1 MYATHPHTGSPARL
15 FGIVT
20 SAVMLVGAGYM
31 FSNAMIQEYI
41 TPPAPTELVIITPEK
56 PQEVLPLPEI
66 KEVKAETPP
75 PPELTA
81 PPVEFVPDIPPVI
94 VAPAAPVEPVVEAP
108 VAPVVAAGPPAT
120 SPKLRSTDKPP
131 YPSASLRASEQGTT
145 KLELCVSAQGRVQSA
160 TVAGSSG
167 FPRLDDAAAKWVR
180 NARFT
185 PGTSNGQ
192 AQSMCGYNIF
202 YEWNLKD
209 ARS

>member
-1 MYATHPHTGSPARL
+1 MYATHPHTGSRARL
-15 FGIVT
+15 FGVVT
-20 SAVMLVGAGYM
+20 SAAMLVGAGYM
-31 FSNAMIQEYI
+31 FTYGMIQDYI
-41 TPPAPTELVIITPEK
+41 APPPEPTELVIITPET

-66 KEVKAETPP
+66 KEVKADLPP

-94 VAPAAPVEPVVEAP
+94 VAPPAPVEPVVAAP
-108 VAPVVAAGPPAT
+108 APAPTGNRS

-131 YPSASLRASEQGTT
+131 YPAASIRASEQGTT
-145 KLELCVSAQGRVQSA
+145 KLELCVSAQGRVQSVS
-160 TVAGSSG
+160 VAGTSG
-167 FPRLDDAAAKWVR
+167 HARLDEAAAKWVR
-180 NARFT
+180 TARFA
-185 PGTSNGQ
+185 PGTIGGQ

>member
-1 MYATHPHTGSPARL
+1 MYATHPHTGSRARL
-15 FGIVT
+15 FGVVS

-31 FSNAMIQEYI
+31 FSYGMIQDYI
-41 TPPAPTELVIITPEK
+41 APPPDPTELVIITPET

-66 KEVKAETPP
+66 KEVKADLPP
-75 PPELTA
+75 PPQLTA

-94 VAPAAPVEPVVEAP
+94 VAPPAPVEPVVAAP
-108 VAPVVAAGPPAT
+108 APAPTGNRS

-131 YPSASLRASEQGTT
+131 YPAASIRASEQGTT
-145 KLELCVSAQGRVQSA
+145 KLELCVSAQGRVQSVS
-160 TVAGSSG
+160 VAGTSG
-167 FPRLDDAAAKWVR
+167 HARLDEAAAKWVR
-180 NARFT
+180 TARFA
-185 PGTSNGQ
+185 PGTIGGQ